1 MYILWEAA
9 KKMEGK
15 VLQTQTKCGK
25 LYTKDGFLLCPR
37 CGRRTDQKLLP
48 DTTAARLP
56 VYCKKCKQISVVD
69 IDPKCL
75 CHRA

>member
-1 MYILWEAA
+1 MQMQINYD
-9 KKMEGK
+9 
-15 VLQTQTKCGK
+15 K
-25 LYTKDGFLLCPR
+25 LYTKDGFLLCPC

>member
-1 MYILWEAA
+1 
-9 KKMEGK
+9 MEVK
-15 VLQTQTKCGK
+15 VLQMQINYDK

-48 DTTAARLP
+48 DTTAGRLP